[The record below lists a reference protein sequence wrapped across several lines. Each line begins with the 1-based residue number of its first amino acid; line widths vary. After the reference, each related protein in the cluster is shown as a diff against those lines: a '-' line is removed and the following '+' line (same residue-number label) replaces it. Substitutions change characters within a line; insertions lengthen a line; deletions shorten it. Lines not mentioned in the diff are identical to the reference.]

1 MLHTPVEI
9 TFTSGTKHESFVLP
23 YDLAKTLKKQIKHD
37 LEWLHR
43 DTEGFVP
50 AREVMPELNDPV
62 MRPAIY
68 LRGSRHREQLTQ
80 KELATQLGIRQH
92 HLSEMENGK
101 RPIGKAM
108 AKKLAEALNT
118 NWRSF
123 L

>member
-1 MLHTPVEI
+1 MDVEI
-9 TFTSGTKHESFVLP
+9 TFTKGTRSLGTFHLPSDIAKKLRVQIEHEI
-23 YDLAKTLKKQIKHD
+23 D
-37 LEWLHR
+37 WLSR
-43 DTEGFVP
+43 DTEGFIP
-50 AREVMPELNDPV
+50 AREVMPELYDPV
-62 MRPAIY
+62 KGPAIR
-68 LRGSRHREQLTQ
+68 LRGCRRREQLTQ
-80 KELATQLGIRQH
+80 KELAAQLGIRQH